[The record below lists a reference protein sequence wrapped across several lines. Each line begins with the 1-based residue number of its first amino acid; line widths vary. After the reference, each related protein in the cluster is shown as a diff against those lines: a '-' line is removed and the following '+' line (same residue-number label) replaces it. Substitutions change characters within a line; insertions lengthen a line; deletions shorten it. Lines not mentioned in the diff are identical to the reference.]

1 MIGLQIAAS
10 VKDAN
15 EAYLSLREW
24 ESSISVYLQFTFT
37 LLRIRRPSGFLFCQH
52 LTPYLHLHTCERT
65 RQLAFSLPLLPPSP
79 RPHSCSRN
87 ICPWWMYNTT
97 HYVCVAL
104 LITTVLIHSSGPELL
119 LTLWINCRD
128 ELCHGHAGACSDL
141 MTAAL
146 LIALKPIT
154 VQGNWGWLLWGQL
167 CPLTHPVPFILLWW
181 RMRCHYLVWSN
192 TVWS

>member
-1 MIGLQIAAS
+1 
-10 VKDAN
+10 
-15 EAYLSLREW
+15 
-24 ESSISVYLQFTFT
+24 
-37 LLRIRRPSGFLFCQH
+37 
-52 LTPYLHLHTCERT
+52 
-65 RQLAFSLPLLPPSP
+65 
-79 RPHSCSRN
+79 
-87 ICPWWMYNTT
+87 MYNTT

-154 VQGNWGWLLWGQL
+154 VQGNWG
-167 CPLTHPVPFILLWW
+167 
-181 RMRCHYLVWSN
+181 
-192 TVWS
+192 